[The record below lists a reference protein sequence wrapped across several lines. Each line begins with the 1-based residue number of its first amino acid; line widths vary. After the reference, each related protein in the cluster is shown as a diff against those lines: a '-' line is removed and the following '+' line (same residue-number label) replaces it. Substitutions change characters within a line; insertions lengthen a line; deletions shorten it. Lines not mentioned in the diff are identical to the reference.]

1 MRKRSQSNIKIGLD
15 MDGVLIDHTGIRIK
29 LAKEY
34 GFALIP
40 KDTPS
45 DILRTILPDKERWA
59 IQNTIYNDPLVSLE
73 APLIKNV
80 EESLKRLTELEI
92 PFFLISRRKDAN
104 LAMRLLEARGIWPRY
119 FNPENTHFVITP
131 EDKDT
136 EAIKLGITHYVDDE
150 TKVLKALNSVPHKI
164 LFDPY
169 DAQEEGDYVRA
180 HSWEDVMQ
188 HFLNQ

>member
-1 MRKRSQSNIKIGLD
+1 